1 MITYGGSQQVAFY
14 IMTKERFYS
23 MLSMIDRDY
32 CTRFS
37 IFTVD
42 TVDELDKL
50 PRIGTKGQ
58 DNLRNVDDCCA
69 GSRATVTETSE
80 RYVLNGNQ
88 NKWIKIT
95 SPSGGGGGSESWA
108 TEEDIDKM
116 FP

>member
-1 MITYGGSQQVAFY
+1 
-14 IMTKERFYS
+14 
-23 MLSMIDRDY
+23 MLSMIERNY
-32 CTRFS
+32 GTRYSMFV
-37 IFTVD
+37 VD

-88 NKWIKIT
+88 NKWIKVT
-95 SPSGGGGGSESWA
+95 FSGGGGGGSEGWA

>member
-1 MITYGGSQQVAFY
+1 
-14 IMTKERFYS
+14 

-32 CTRFS
+32 CTRYS

-69 GSRATVTETSE
+69 GSRAIVTETSE
-80 RYVLNGNQ
+80 RYILNGNL
-88 NKWIKIT
+88 NKWLKVA
-95 SPSGGGGGSESWA
+95 SSGGGGGSESWA
-108 TEEDIDKM
+108 TKEDIDKM